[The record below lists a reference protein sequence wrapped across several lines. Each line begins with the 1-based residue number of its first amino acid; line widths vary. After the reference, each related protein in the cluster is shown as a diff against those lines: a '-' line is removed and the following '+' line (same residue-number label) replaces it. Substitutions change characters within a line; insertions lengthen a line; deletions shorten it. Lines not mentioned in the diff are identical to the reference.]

1 MAAWKKHGVNKKK
14 SSPKRTLSEE
24 QLQKMAQGRAEA
36 ARKRQE
42 AAQKAKSHAE
52 KMEMLRDLEQ
62 SLAAASGSFADRSVL
77 KHRRRR
83 RRSSWKKV

>member
-1 MAAWKKHGVNKKK
+1 MALRKRYSSKKK

-36 ARKRQE
+36 AKKRQE

-52 KMEMLRDLEQ
+52 KMEMLRDLEK
-62 SLAAASGSFADRSVL
+62 SLAAASGAFADKPVI
-77 KHRRRR
+77 KYRRRR
-83 RRSSWKKV
+83 RRSSGKKV